1 MCVGIP
7 GKVIRVNP
15 VDKLAVIEVF
25 DIKRRI
31 STALLHEVALGDYL
45 MVHAG
50 YAIEKLDLE
59 EAEERLKLWRE
70 ILKDELPLWQ
80 KEQRSERR

>member
-7 GKVIRVNP
+7 GKVVKVNP

-25 DIKRRI
+25 GVKRRI
-31 STALLHEVALGDYL
+31 STALLGEVALGDYL

-59 EAEERLKLWRE
+59 EAKERLRLWRE
-70 ILKDELPLWQ
+70 ILKEEETVRQ
-80 KEQRSERR
+80 EASF

>member
-15 VDKLAVIEVF
+15 DDKLAVIEVF
-25 DIKRRI
+25 GVKHQI
-31 STALLHEVALGDYL
+31 STALLGEAALGDYL

-59 EAEERLKLWRE
+59 EAEERLRLWRE
-70 ILKDELPLWQ
+70 ILKEEGLLRQ
-80 KEQRSERR
+80 EEAKV